1 LHVEEVSSE
10 SIPLSESICH
20 YSVEVNASKREVRH
34 KGFALGLCSDP
45 STSPTKAKFA
55 NLIVVTLKLS
65 L

>member
-1 LHVEEVSSE
+1 LHVEEVSGE
-10 SIPLSESICH
+10 SILINESICH
-20 YSVEVNASKREVRH
+20 YYVEVVLLNVKYLTKVFPW
-34 KGFALGLCSDP
+34 GCSDP